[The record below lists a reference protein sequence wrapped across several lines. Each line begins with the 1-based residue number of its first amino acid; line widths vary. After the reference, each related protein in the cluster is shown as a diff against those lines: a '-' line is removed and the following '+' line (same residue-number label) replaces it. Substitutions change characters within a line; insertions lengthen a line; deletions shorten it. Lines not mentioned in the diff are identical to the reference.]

1 MRKMTKFNNNKEIK
15 IKLINQIDIKDS
27 FKLLK
32 SYNGVQCYLDDN
44 TEIRIIS
51 WKRY

>member
-1 MRKMTKFNNNKEIK
+1 MTKFNNSKEIK

-32 SYNGVQCYLDDN
+32 SYNGVQFYLDDN
-44 TEIRIIS
+44 TEIRIVS

>member
-1 MRKMTKFNNNKEIK
+1 MTKFNNNKEIE

-32 SYNGVQCYLDDN
+32 SYNVYN
-44 TEIRIIS
+44 VI
-51 WKRY
+51 